1 MDSKVIGIQP
11 IQEVWNTAW
20 LDIQKRTGEP
30 EISIPFLPALSE
42 KLWGLHRKEMTV
54 VGARTSQGKTTFALQ
69 LAYHCA
75 KQGFKTHI
83 LSLEMSPEALV
94 ERLFC
99 QVCRISNYGLLTNP
113 QDYEERAKEFSDYLK
128 DLPLV
133 LMYKIGSTIQE
144 LYKLIES
151 IPADV
156 VILDYIQAIRSLEFD
171 RLALINDYIIRF
183 RELCVKKNMAGV
195 MISQINRGA
204 MEDRERL
211 PQLWHLKA
219 SGTLEEHADSVI
231 LLHWPYFYTGK
242 EEERSNF
249 KVIIAKNRNGMLG
262 TVEATFEP
270 AHYLIGEKRPG
281 DGKASSGYGYPGYQ
295 ED

>member
-1 MDSKVIGIQP
+1 MDSKVINIQP
-11 IQEVWNTAW
+11 IADVWNTAW
-20 LDIQKRTGEP
+20 HSIQKRTGSP
-30 EISIPFLPALSE
+30 EIEIPFLPALSE
-42 KLWGLHRKEMTV
+42 KIWGLHRKEMMV

-75 KQGFKTHI
+75 KQGFRTHL

-99 QVCRISNYGLLTNP
+99 QICRISNYDLLVNP
-113 QDYEERAKEFSDYLK
+113 KGYEERAKEFHEFLK
-128 DLPLV
+128 DLPLIP
-133 LMYKIGSTIQE
+133 MYKIGSTIQE
-144 LYKLIES
+144 LFKLIES

-156 VILDYIQAIRSLEFD
+156 LILDYVQAIRSLEFD
-171 RLALINDYIIRF
+171 RLSIINDYILKF
-183 RELCVKKNMAGV
+183 RELCVNKNMAGV
-195 MISQINRGA
+195 MVSQINRGA

-219 SGTLEEHADSVI
+219 SGALEEIADQVL
-231 LLHWPYFYTGK
+231 LLHWPYFYSGK
-242 EEERSNF
+242 DEEHSDF

-270 AHYLIGEKRPG
+270 AYYLIGEKRPG
-281 DGKASSGYGYPGYQ
+281 AGKASPGYKYPRYQ

>member
-1 MDSKVIGIQP
+1 MENSKVINIQP
-11 IQEVWNTAW
+11 IQDVWHTAW
-20 LDIQKRTGEP
+20 DSIQRRTGSP
-30 EISIPFLPALSE
+30 EIEIPFLPALSE
-42 KLWGLHRKEMTV
+42 KIWGLHRKEMMV

-69 LAYHCA
+69 LAYNCA
-75 KQGFKTHI
+75 KQGLRTHF

-99 QVCRISNYGLLTNP
+99 QLCRISNYDLLINP
-113 QDYEERAKEFSDYLK
+113 KDYEDRSKEFGEFLK
-128 DLPLV
+128 ELPLIP
-133 LMYKIGSTIQE
+133 MYKIGSTIHE
-144 LYKLIES
+144 LFKLIES

-171 RLALINDYIIRF
+171 RLSIINDYILKF
-183 RELCVKKNMAGV
+183 RELCVNKNMAGV

-204 MEDRERL
+204 MEDRERI

-219 SGTLEEHADSVI
+219 SGALEEIADQVL
-231 LLHWPYFYTGK
+231 LLHWPYFYSGK
-242 EEERSNF
+242 DEEHSDF

-270 AHYLIGEKRPG
+270 SYYLIGEKRLG
-281 DGKASSGYGYPGYQ
+281 FGKASSGYS
-295 ED
+295 